1 MVAGDFS
8 DVLKTLKSPKLVPD
22 MRIGFKADNCTKKI
36 RQGRVFINMRV

>member
-8 DVLKTLKSPKLVPD
+8 DVLKTLKSPKQVPG
-22 MRIGFKADNCTKKI
+22 MRIGVKADNFTKKM

>member
-8 DVLKTLKSPKLVPD
+8 DVLKTLKSPKQVPG
-22 MRIGFKADNCTKKI
+22 MRIGVKADNCTKKM